1 MSGILFEDMFNVD
14 SVDHGRYNKVSRIEG
29 QSSTA
34 QDIKITLDINSEL
47 FPVKESDSLT
57 ITLASSLGNED
68 SMITSNGSWRPPKR
82 GDRSLAD
89 DYDYVMFGTV
99 YKFEESQDNDKM
111 AVYISFGGLLMRLE
125 GGYRSLSNLKQE
137 NAYILIPDPLLQQV
151 PLIKNP
157 AFQPPKP
164 ITLNTNYAKLIPN
177 LPASVI
183 PPEVT
188 INKEDIEAW
197 IADLQ
202 KFKKEK
208 FDSEEKKRA
217 IQKYEEWLKSV
228 QRKVAPGF
236 DFDIMTPAS
245 AGHKKAGVPQ
255 ESTMTEESRKQLEPD
270 KSALNEDLRN
280 ISMD

>member
-1 MSGILFEDMFNVD
+1 M
-14 SVDHGRYNKVSRIEG
+14 
-29 QSSTA
+29 
-34 QDIKITLDINSEL
+34 
-47 FPVKESDSLT
+47 
-57 ITLASSLGNED
+57 
-68 SMITSNGSWRPPKR
+68 
-82 GDRSLAD
+82 D
-89 DYDYVMFGTV
+89 DTD
-99 YKFEESQDNDKM
+99 
-111 AVYISFGGLLMRLE
+111 A
-125 GGYRSLSNLKQE
+125 
-137 NAYILIPDPLLQQV
+137 PDPLLQQV